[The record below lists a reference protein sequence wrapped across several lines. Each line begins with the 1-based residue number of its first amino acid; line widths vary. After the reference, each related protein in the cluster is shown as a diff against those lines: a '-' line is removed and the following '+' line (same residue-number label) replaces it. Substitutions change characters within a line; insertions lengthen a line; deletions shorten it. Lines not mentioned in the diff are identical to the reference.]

1 MSLAP
6 LPARRA
12 ASGAERSAGV
22 LVAAAAASA
31 SNSGKQNDEW
41 PANGARKLRRSARRT
56 SIEANG
62 GGAAPMGGP
71 LCARAPPASI
81 SGPLIEITFQQ

>member
-22 LVAAAAASA
+22 LVASAAASA

-62 GGAAPMGGP
+62 GGP
-71 LCARAPPASI
+71 LQWAGHCARARR
-81 SGPLIEITFQQ
+81 PLLLVGR